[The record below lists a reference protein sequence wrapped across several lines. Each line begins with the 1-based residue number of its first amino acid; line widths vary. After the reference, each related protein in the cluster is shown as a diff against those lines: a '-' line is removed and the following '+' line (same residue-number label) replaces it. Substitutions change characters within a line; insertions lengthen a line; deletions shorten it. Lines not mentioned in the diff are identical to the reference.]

1 MVIRRFN
8 EMDEYQESL
17 VLRYW
22 AFDWDDNIVH
32 MSTKINMDEKVG
44 EDQWRPLQVST
55 SDFAHLRTDPN
66 YRIRNNSI
74 QEAFSEFRD
83 NGARGDKAFMEDALL
98 AIQNEMLAPSWDD
111 FLQCLSEGAIFS
123 IITAR
128 GHEPET
134 IKKVVLWIIDN
145 VLTQTPSMNP
155 GRSLA
160 DDMYQNLR
168 KYLYWFDSSGDESK
182 ELSGPPSENPLVQNY
197 LSHCDF
203 FGVSSQSFAKRFGT
217 ASADKPEEAKM
228 MALEYCIERCLSFSK
243 ILEEKSGRR
252 VIVKFGMSD
261 DDPKTSSH
269 IKKFFKEKSGLSQMM
284 TLYYIQTTERGKKGG
299 EKTKYPP
306 LETQSVQDDKVLKID
321 ELSHEG
327 AGLESSL
334 IPHMDNMT
342 KRLYND
348 SKVAPFDDYFKQRQN
363 QLDLLGDLKPKFAYR
378 RKKKKVK

>member
-1 MVIRRFN
+1 
-8 EMDEYQESL
+8 MDEYQEAL

-44 EDQWRPLQVST
+44 ENQWSPIQVST
-55 SDFAHLRTDPN
+55 SDFAHLRNDPN

-83 NGARGDKAFMEDALL
+83 NGARGNRAFMEDALS

-111 FLQCLSEGAIFS
+111 FLECLSEGAIFS

-168 KYLYWFDSSGDESK
+168 KYLHWFDKSGDESK

-203 FGVSSQSFAKRFGT
+203 FGVSSQSFAKRFGS

-228 MALEYCIERCLSFSK
+228 MALEYCIDRCLNFARL
-243 ILEEKSGRR
+243 LEEKSGKSVR
-252 VIVKFGMSD
+252 VKFGMSD

-269 IKKFFKEKSGLSQMM
+269 IKKFFKEKSGLSHMM
-284 TLYYIQTTERGKKGG
+284 DLYYFQTTERGKKGG

-306 LETQSVQDDKVLKID
+306 LNSQSIQDEGEMKI
-321 ELSHEG
+321 E
-327 AGLESSL
+327 ESSHRA
-334 IPHMDNMT
+334 PGMDSSVLPFTQFNNMT
-342 KRLYND
+342 KTLYPSTKD
-348 SKVAPFDDYFKQRQN
+348 QPKDDAHNMRVN
-363 QLDLLGDLKPKFAYR
+363 QLGQLGDLYKKFGYK
-378 RKKKKVK
+378 RKKNKFKK